1 MEDRLTFLMPLYACH
16 SLNKLPVLSP
26 VGGFLPS
33 AVSGSCRV
41 EAKCFR
47 CCRGPWSG
55 WLDTGRMG
63 TGKKGQWYQGWPR
76 GEAGCLSTSL
86 EFWSHYWSAFLQL
99 CDTRAE
105 RTTLL
110 RKPCVAQSSCSH
122 PSWWVHPPIA
132 FCKNACPRWC
142 AMSIRQTI
150 KKFPAFPEFIGFPSP
165 ALVLYWLLLF
175 GVQGTW
181 VCHCCCNPLIYW
193 VLKQCKIILFSKC
206 GSC

>member
-1 MEDRLTFLMPLYACH
+1 MHRDTERTEDRLTFLMPLYACH

-33 AVSGSCRV
+33 AISGSCRV

-47 CCRGPWSG
+47 CCSGPWSG

-99 CDTRAE
+99 CDTRTE

-122 PSWWVHPPIA
+122 PLDGYIHPLHSARMLALGSVLCLSGKPL
-132 FCKNACPRWC
+132 KNSP
-142 AMSIRQTI
+142 
-150 KKFPAFPEFIGFPSP
+150 PSQS
-165 ALVLYWLLLF
+165 L
-175 GVQGTW
+175 
-181 VCHCCCNPLIYW
+181 
-193 VLKQCKIILFSKC
+193 
-206 GSC
+206 